1 MSRRGNCHDNAV
13 AESFFQLLKRER
25 IRRKTDPTREAARHD
40 VFEDIEMFY
49 NPKRKH
55 TNNGLL
61 SPVDFEERQLKLK
74 QAGV

>member
-1 MSRRGNCHDNAV
+1 MWSSKSV
-13 AESFFQLLKRER
+13 PLKRER
-25 IRRKTDPTREAARHD
+25 IKRKTYSTREAARQD
-40 VFEDIEMFY
+40 VFEYIELFY

-55 TNNGLL
+55 TNNGML